1 MPRRL
6 RPVGPDETPAKPSK
20 LSVSE
25 AAERGTHRQLLEAL
39 RDKIAKTIEGANCH
53 PRDLA
58 ALSYRLQ
65 VIAKELSVS
74 MRATLMRSVRRRARL
89 MRLSTA
95 APSEHGVARSRRVKT
110 HSWRVPAITNGTAS
124 IGNGCASRALS
135 AVGRLTMTGPISS
148 AAGRTLDRSWWGIVS
163 ADTRPNVP
171 AGLKP

>member
-39 RDKIAKTIEGANCH
+39 RDKIAKTIEGGNCH

-65 VIAKELSVS
+65 VITKELSVVD
-74 MRATLMRSVRRRARL
+74 ADGIDEIGE
-89 MRLSTA
+89 A
-95 APSEHGVARSRRVKT
+95 AD
-110 HSWRVPAITNGTAS
+110 VPDEAWDGAI
-124 IGNGCASRALS
+124 
-135 AVGRLTMTGPISS
+135 
-148 AAGRTLDRSWWGIVS
+148 
-163 ADTRPNVP
+163 
-171 AGLKP
+171 